1 MIRVAGCSRPAATLG
16 GTVVPAAIALQF
28 DPTMRIGT
36 VAVRVETLGLALV
49 ILGTI
54 LLAARIA
61 VVERRRA
68 ARAGPA
74 SALSGSAD
82 LRLDDLLFL
91 LLGAVPGAVI
101 GGRLGSV
108 LAHADFYAAQPAAI
122 IDPGVGGLSLGLAVG
137 GGLVSALYVG
147 RLLDAPLGSWAH
159 VAVLPLLFGLAAGKV
174 ALAFGGTGQGL
185 PSDVAWATAY
195 TGSGAWGSLGPEVPS
210 HPTQLYEALTTLAAL
225 VLVGAAISLGAFARR
240 DGAALVFGLAL
251 WAAGRA
257 LVSQTWR
264 DEPVMGSL
272 GVEGLVSFG
281 IVLGSVV
288 VLVVLVALRRG
299 AGRRARLNVLGE
311 IDGLAADVP
320 EWPDPSTRPRF

>member
-1 MIRVAGCSRPAATLG
+1 
-16 GTVVPAAIALQF
+16 VVPAAIALQF
-28 DPTMRIGT
+28 EPTVRIGT
-36 VAVRVETLGLALV
+36 VAMRLETLALALV
-49 ILGTI
+49 ILGAI
-54 LLAARIA
+54 LLVARIA
-61 VVERRRA
+61 VIERRRA
-68 ARAGPA
+68 ARGSPESA
-74 SALSGSAD
+74 SSASVD

-108 LAHADFYAAQPAAI
+108 LAHADFYADQPAAI
-122 IDPGVGGLSLGLAVG
+122 IDPGLGGLSLGLAVL

-147 RLLDAPLGSWAH
+147 RLLGAPLRAWAH

-185 PSDVAWATAY
+185 PSDLAWATAY

-210 HPTQLYEALTTLAAL
+210 HPAQLYEALTTIAAL
-225 VLVGAAISLGAFARR
+225 VVVGAAISLGTFARR
-240 DGAALVFGLAL
+240 DGAALLVGLAL

-257 LVSQTWR
+257 LVAQTWR
-264 DEPVMGSL
+264 DVPVMGPL

-281 IVLGSVV
+281 IVIGSVV

-299 AGRRARLNVLGE
+299 AGHRTSLDELGE
-311 IDGLAADVP
+311 IEGIAADSP

>member
-1 MIRVAGCSRPAATLG
+1 M
-16 GTVVPAAIALQF
+16 VPAAIALQF
-28 DPTMRIGT
+28 DSTVRVGT
-36 VAVRVETLGLALV
+36 VVVRLETLTLALV
-49 ILGTI
+49 VLGAI

-68 ARAGPA
+68 ALGGPESSQSA
-74 SALSGSAD
+74 SVD

-108 LAHADFYAAQPAAI
+108 LAHADFYADQPAAI
-122 IDPGVGGLSLGLAVG
+122 IDPGLGGLSLGLAVV
-137 GGLVSALYVG
+137 GGLVSGLYVG
-147 RLLDAPLGSWAH
+147 RLLGAPLGSWAH

-185 PSDVAWATAY
+185 PSDLAWATAY
-195 TGSGAWGSLGPEVPS
+195 TGSEAWGSLGPEVPS
-210 HPTQLYEALTTLAAL
+210 HPAQLYEALTTLAAL
-225 VLVGAAISLGAFARR
+225 VVVGAAISLGAFARR
-240 DGAALVFGLAL
+240 DGAALLAGLAL

-257 LVSQTWR
+257 LVAQTWR
-264 DEPVMGSL
+264 DEPVMGPL

-281 IVLGSVV
+281 ILLGSVV
-288 VLVVLVALRRG
+288 VLIVLVALRRG
-299 AGRRARLNVLGE
+299 AGRRVRLDDLE
-311 IDGLAADVP
+311 DIDGLAAGTP